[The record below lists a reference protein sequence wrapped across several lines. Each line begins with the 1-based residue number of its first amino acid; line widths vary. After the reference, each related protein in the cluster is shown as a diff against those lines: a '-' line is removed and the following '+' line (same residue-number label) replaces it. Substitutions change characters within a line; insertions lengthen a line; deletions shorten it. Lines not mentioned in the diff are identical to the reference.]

1 MGCNGRYL
9 ECGIQLYGDVNRGLS
24 LENILLLVEPPH
36 YPNKGGEEGASQLDI
51 LSSLQ

>member
-9 ECGIQLYGDVNRGLS
+9 ECGIQLHGDVNGGLS
-24 LENILLLVEPPH
+24 LGDILLLVEPPH
-36 YPNKGGEEGASQLDI
+36 YPNKGGKEGVGQLDI